1 MENITKEEI
10 EEIETRME
18 RIDRL
23 REAIS
28 KKRPNQI
35 VIGGYVNTI
44 YRSSNDE
51 KRVVRDRKYDRE
63 YAEKV
68 CQELREKMKEN
79 TREVLE
85 NG

>member
-1 MENITKEEI
+1 METITKEEI

-18 RIDRL
+18 RIDEL

-44 YRSSNDE
+44 HKSDNNG
-51 KRVVRDRKYDRE
+51 KCVVLNKKYYRE
-63 YAEKV
+63 YAKKA

>member
-1 MENITKEEI
+1 METITKEEI

-18 RIDRL
+18 RIDEL

-35 VIGGYVNTI
+35 VIGGHVNTI
-44 YRSSNDE
+44 YRSS
-51 KRVVRDRKYDRE
+51 VVRDRKYYRE

>member
-28 KKRPNQI
+28 KKRPNRI

-44 YRSSNDE
+44 YKSSNDE
-51 KRVVRDRKYDRE
+51 KRVVRDRKYYRE

>member
-1 MENITKEEI
+1 METITKEEI

-18 RIDRL
+18 RIDEL

-35 VIGGYVNTI
+35 VIWGYVNTI

-51 KRVVRDRKYDRE
+51 KRVVRDRKYYRE

>member
-18 RIDRL
+18 RIGRL

-28 KKRPNQI
+28 KKKPNQI

-44 YRSSNDE
+44 YKSSNDE
-51 KRVVRDRKYDRE
+51 KRVVRDRKYYRE

>member
-1 MENITKEEI
+1 METITKEEI

-18 RIDRL
+18 RIDEL

-51 KRVVRDRKYDRE
+51 KRVVRDRKYYRE
-63 YAEKV
+63 YVEKV